1 MPAKLIRQYTVF
13 IPNSPG
19 ALSKFLKIFHD
30 SKINIVGVASEVRDD
45 SGVVRVAIDQEG
57 KISKVITDAGFTT
70 IESSMI
76 SYEFPADKA
85 GNLYK
90 FTQLVNRLGLNIT
103 TVYGT
108 SFEGDKGRIIFNVS
122 DTEKA
127 LKAINEEEIKI
138 RNSAAE

>member
-19 ALSKFLKIFHD
+19 ALSKFLAIFQ
-30 SKINIVGVASEVRDD
+30 KAGINIVGVASEVRDD

-57 KISKVITDAGFTT
+57 QISKVITDAGFTT
-70 IESSMI
+70 IESLMI
-76 SYEFPADKA
+76 SYEFPSDKA

-90 FTQLVNRLGLNIT
+90 LTQLMNKHGINIT

-108 SFEGDKGRIIFNVS
+108 SFAGDKGRIIFNVS
-122 DTEKA
+122 ETEKA
-127 LKAINEEEIKI
+127 LQVINSELEKLQ
-138 RNSAAE
+138 

>member
-1 MPAKLIRQYTVF
+1 M
-13 IPNSPG
+13 
-19 ALSKFLKIFHD
+19 
-30 SKINIVGVASEVRDD
+30 
-45 SGVVRVAIDQEG
+45 VRVAIDQEG